1 MKRTTQL
8 AAMTILAFSGL
19 AFAAAPDDTTSSDDK
34 QALKGPR
41 VQQQQGAEREQ
52 RRMRGGDGEL
62 MERGEQ
68 HARAERDGARRAG
81 TMQSGQQIREMLA
94 ALRALKNADGDLA
107 LSEGQEAQI
116 KKISEEHRAAVKAY
130 MEEHKSEI
138 ESIRA
143 ELKPGEDGER
153 LSPEARKA
161 AMEKVKAIMDA
172 SPADGSAK
180 QKIMD
185 VLSVGQQDLV
195 KATIEKQRERL
206 AARQKRAAQRGGEG
220 GERPARRDGAAERP
234 EGADA
239 ARERRAPEGDAPAPR
254 RDRPRPAQPV
264 DD

>member
-8 AAMTILAFSGL
+8 AAMTLLAFSGL
-19 AFAAAPDDTTSSDDK
+19 AFAANPDDTTANDDK

-41 VQQQQGAEREQ
+41 VEQQQTDERPQ

-68 HARAERDGARRAG
+68 HARAERESERRAG
-81 TMQSGQQIREMLA
+81 FEGRGQQVREMLG

-116 KKISEEHRAAVKAY
+116 KKIAEEHREAVKAY
-130 MEEHKSEI
+130 MDEHKDEI

-143 ELKPGEDGER
+143 ELKPSEEGER
-153 LSPEARKA
+153 PSPEARKA

-195 KATIEKQRERL
+195 KETIKKQRERME
-206 AARQKRAAQRGGEG
+206 ARQKRAAQRGGEG

-234 EGADA
+234 E
-239 ARERRAPEGDAPAPR
+239 RPERMEGDAPR
-254 RDRPRPAQPV
+254 RERPRPAQPV